1 MFCIHQPGH
10 FHRRAQKWS
19 LSDAKPRQITFICA
33 SVSRILVLLRT
44 LPPTR
49 RHLSL
54 WVPSPTRSSELCAP
68 VATLTRTSHLSSSSY
83 VRRKASEGGGVAI
96 HADICTT
103 YTPQCPLSH
112 YAQEKLWARPEAQIC
127 EPINI
132 LYVDTCPL
140 IANSYFL
147 FKGLPLHGRNAK
159 IDLRSVS
166 RDTIWVSLLQRG
178 VENEEEEVH
187 IYVYW
192 CYWVVF

>member
-1 MFCIHQPGH
+1 MCSRGYANKDF
-10 FHRRAQKWS
+10 S
-19 LSDAKPRQITFICA
+19 
-33 SVSRILVLLRT
+33 SVFQFLR
-44 LPPTR
+44 
-49 RHLSL
+49 
-54 WVPSPTRSSELCAP
+54 EE
-68 VATLTRTSHLSSSSY
+68 
-83 VRRKASEGGGVAI
+83 EGQWMGGVAI

-140 IANSYFL
+140 IALANSYFL

-192 CYWVVF
+192 CYRVVFKGIASVHSDCYPHKKSVTVTGKCRV